1 MIFGDLTCWVSQ
13 NGKFAPYFY
22 DFLDFLYNMWY
33 TLCVDKILTRFSALV
48 GLKYEQSET
57 KTNNAVSVEKNYRR
71 TTTKVVFAIIL
82 STEKQLA
89 GTNKKSE
96 LAMRLKLEDCKAEE
110 ETPRQA
116 KMRDLRPQKE
126 HKTRFCQLLCKGVVL
141 LYFALMCEIKENLIL
156 TRFSATVGLKYEQ
169 SETKTNNAVSVE
181 KNYRRTTTKVS
192 QK

>member
-1 MIFGDLTCWVSQ
+1 MC
-13 NGKFAPYFY
+13 
-22 DFLDFLYNMWY
+22 Y
-33 TLCVDKILTRFSALV
+33 TLKVDKILTRFSALV

-96 LAMRLKLEDCKAEE
+96 LAMRLKLEDWKAEE

-116 KMRDLRPQKE
+116 KMRDLQPQKE
-126 HKTRFCQLLCKGVVL
+126 HKRKICQLLCKGIAL
-141 LYFALMCEIKENLIL
+141 LYFALMCGVKENLIL